1 MDPTDARRLLES
13 WITGGTLRPSTQIAY
28 RRDVTSWLDWCDH
41 TWPHAGPHV
50 DPYDFGIEHVAAWSY
65 DRYLT
70 DVLGN
75 RPFDGPAAL
84 AWLAEHHPAVAKSHD
99 RRISALTGF
108 LQHAHDAGRIRVVP
122 DLTAL
127 RSGLDR
133 DADTPRR
140 LTPDERD
147 ALLAAVGGYRSRNAE
162 RDQLI
167 AYLLLEGIRPGRLVQ
182 IDNRHIYPV
191 TGPGGRTYY
200 EVRAPDDHENVGK
213 PYQLGMLASA
223 ALARYLPK
231 RRKPADGVHTLL
243 IAEGGYPLTSDYP
256 NKIIQSIVAGSVLD
270 GRIPPVTADALAHT
284 GSWATE
290 QK

>member
-1 MDPTDARRLLES
+1 MDPTDARRLLDD
-13 WITGGTLRPSTQIAY
+13 WITSGRLRPSTQIAY

-41 TWPHAGPHV
+41 TWPHPGPYV

-65 DRYLT
+65 DRHLHE
-70 DVLGN
+70 VLDN
-75 RPFDGPAAL
+75 QPFDGPAAL
-84 AWLAEHHPAVAKSHD
+84 AWLAEHHPAAAKSHD

-108 LQHAHDAGRIRVVP
+108 LHAARDAGRIRHIP

-147 ALLAAVGGYRSRNAE
+147 ALLAAVGAYRSRNIE

-182 IDNRHIYPV
+182 IDIRHLYPM
-191 TGPGGRTYY
+191 TGPDGRPYY

-231 RRKPADGVHTLL
+231 RRKPADGVHALL

-256 NKIIQSIVAGSVLD
+256 NKIVQQIVAGSVLD

-284 GSWATE
+284 AVRQAAEG
-290 QK
+290 